1 MFLILIFLVSLVP
14 WWSKLPLIFSFACV
28 SKAPASQPLPTH
40 LLSSAVMQVDIP
52 DPAYT
57 GSPRSRANFRL
68 ALKIALG
75 FVAAIWL
82 IQLLSWAFGLELQQ
96 YGVRPR
102 SASGLPGIL
111 FAPLLHNGFDHL
123 IANTVPLLV
132 LGTGMLYLYPNSSV
146 TVLPAVYLVPGVM
159 VWLFGRP
166 SVHAGASGLIY
177 GLVAYVFFA
186 GVMQRDR
193 RAIAAAMLVF
203 FLYGGMAWGVLPV
216 RPGMSWETHLAAA
229 LVGAALALALR
240 DLDIPPR
247 RRYSWEDEA
256 QAADADGPR
265 NDA

>member
-1 MFLILIFLVSLVP
+1 
-14 WWSKLPLIFSFACV
+14 
-28 SKAPASQPLPTH
+28 
-40 LLSSAVMQVDIP
+40 MQVDIP

-57 GSPRSRANFRL
+57 GSQRSRANFRL
-68 ALKIALG
+68 ALKLALCL
-75 FVAAIWL
+75 VAAVWL
-82 IQLLSWAFGLELQQ
+82 IQLLSWGFGLELQQ

-102 SASGLPGIL
+102 SAAGLPGIL

-132 LGTGMLYLYPNSSV
+132 LGAGMLYLYPNSSV
-146 TVLPAVYLVPGVM
+146 TVLPAVWLVPGIT

-186 GVMQRDR
+186 GVIRRDR

-203 FLYGGMAWGVLPV
+203 FLYGGMAWGVLPIKA
-216 RPGMSWETHLAAA
+216 GMSWETHAAA
-229 LVGAALALALR
+229 AMVGAALAFVLK

-256 QAADADGPR
+256 EPAEETERPGGDR
-265 NDA
+265 